1 MGEAGGEEVG
11 RGEGEGGGVIGVGA
25 LGVGLGIC
33 VDSLGARGKEIRD
46 R

>member
-11 RGEGEGGGVIGVGA
+11 GGEGEGGGVIGVGA

-33 VDSLGARGKEIRD
+33 VDSLSARGKEI
-46 R
+46 